1 MERRESC
8 QKRQRAFEEPQP
20 SFELVDTS
28 SREPYPKKP
37 KSDLSQN
44 YQRWHEM
51 GRLYQKNSNL
61 AAQVETLKIE
71 QECILRQLEEHRS
84 KVAKLELE
92 LELKETKASEL
103 KRKLLKVCK
112 SYARAESARK
122 SLVYQKKYFLRI
134 IGGFFGKTSEEAIL
148 KEISEIEDQPSKD
161 RAVTPEKKPIMRFR
175 AAVRV
180 CIAVHR
186 YIHLHFDGTSRTI

>member
-92 LELKETKASEL
+92 LERKETKASAL
-103 KRKLLKVCK
+103 TRKLLKVCK
-112 SYARAESARK
+112 AYARAESARK

-134 IGGFFGKTSEEAIL
+134 IGGFKTSEEAIL
-148 KEISEIEDQPSKD
+148 KEISKMRDQPSKD
-161 RAVTPEKKPIMRFR
+161 LAVTPEKKPIMRFR